1 MADYQLLLDLVSD
14 PISGP
19 FEGEDFWIDPDG
31 TIQIAE
37 NNVKIAAL
45 LMRKV
50 NTSGLFDVNLVKMGQ
65 RGDSILLG
73 FDTLLDADP
82 VYSAKIGFKGDT
94 LAEIKRDIS
103 NKFCVYINGK
113 RLARMFAK
121 LTQAKQMIKKLDK
134 DLQSAADVPEDLDD

>member
-1 MADYQLLLDLVSD
+1 MADYQVLLDLVSD
-14 PISGP
+14 PILGP

-82 VYSAKIGFKGDT
+82 VYSAKIGFKSDT
-94 LAEIKRDIS
+94 LAEIKRDI
-103 NKFCVYINGK
+103 NDKFCVYVNGK

>member
-1 MADYQLLLDLVSD
+1 MADYQVLLDLVSD
-14 PISGP
+14 PILGP

>member
-50 NTSGLFDVNLVKMGQ
+50 NTSGNFTQNLVKIGQ

-73 FDTLLDADP
+73 FDTLLDVDP
-82 VYSAKIGFKGDT
+82 VHFAKIGFKGDT
-94 LAEIKRDIS
+94 LAEVKQDI
-103 NKFCVYINGK
+103 NGKFCVYVNGK

>member
-1 MADYQLLLDLVSD
+1 MANYQLLLDLVSD

-50 NTSGLFDVNLVKMGQ
+50 NTSGSFTQNLVKIGQ

-73 FDTLLDADP
+73 FDTLLDVDP
-82 VYSAKIGFKGDT
+82 VHSAKIGFKSDT
-94 LAEIKRDIS
+94 LAEVKRDI
-103 NKFCVYINGK
+103 NGRFCVYVNGK

>member
-1 MADYQLLLDLVSD
+1 MADYQVLLDLVSD
-14 PISGP
+14 PILGP

-82 VYSAKIGFKGDT
+82 VYSAKIGFKSDT
-94 LAEIKRDIS
+94 VAEIKRDI
-103 NKFCVYINGK
+103 NDKFCVYVNGK